1 MNVGIIG
8 TGNMG
13 TILLN
18 GFIRSNAVKPSELTV
33 TNRSMYKAYELKNI
47 YPDLKV
53 VETAKEVITASDIV
67 LVCVKPLEIQPLL
80 SSLQK
85 HFTKKHCVISITS
98 PINVEQLE
106 AILPCQ
112 VARVIPSITN
122 QALSGVTLVNF
133 GKRCTA
139 KSKEQIIELFSNISK
154 PVMITEDITRVS
166 SDIASCGPAFFS
178 YLLQKFIDAA
188 VCQTSISKEQATI
201 LAEEMIIGFG
211 KLIEQKHF
219 TLETLQEKVCVKGGI
234 TGEGIKVLEARVG
247 DLFEEIFEKT
257 HDKFDK
263 EIERVK
269 EQF

>member
-13 TILLN
+13 TILLKS
-18 GFIRSNAVKPSELTV
+18 FIQSKAIKPSEITI
-33 TNRSMYKAYELKNI
+33 TNRTIVKALELKNI
-47 YPDLKV
+47 YPDLNV
-53 VETAKEVITASDIV
+53 AETAKEVIHASEIII
-67 LVCVKPLEIQPLL
+67 VCVKPLEMLPLL
-80 SSLQK
+80 SSLRSS
-85 HFTKKHCVISITS
+85 FKKNQCVISITS

-106 AILPCQ
+106 AIIPCQ
-112 VARVIPSITN
+112 IARVIPSITN

-133 GKRCTA
+133 GERIT
-139 KSKEQIIELFSNISK
+139 SKNKERIIELFSFISK
-154 PVMITEDITRVS
+154 PVLISEEVTRVS

-178 YLLQKFIDAA
+178 YLLQRFIDAA
-188 VCQTSISKEQATI
+188 VCQTAISKEQATI

-211 KLIEQKHF
+211 KLLEQKHF
-219 TLETLQEKVCVKGGI
+219 SLETLQEKVCVKGGI
-234 TGEGIKVLEARVG
+234 TGEGIKVLESRIG

-263 EIERVK
+263 EIEKVK

>member
-13 TILLN
+13 SILLN
-18 GFIRSNAVKPSELTV
+18 GFIKSKALKPSELTI
-33 TNRSMYKAYELKNI
+33 TNRSIHKAYELKNI
-47 YPDLKV
+47 YPELKV
-53 VETAKEVITASDIV
+53 AEHSKDVISASDIV
-67 LVCVKPLEIQPLL
+67 LICVKPLEIQPLL
-80 SSLQK
+80 SSLQTS
-85 HFTKKHCVISITS
+85 FTKNHCVISITS

-133 GKRCTA
+133 GKSCSA
-139 KSKEQIIELFSNISK
+139 KTKERIIELFSNISK
-154 PVMITEDITRVS
+154 PVMITDDITRVS

-178 YLLQKFIDAA
+178 YLLQRFIDAA
-188 VCQTSISKEQATI
+188 VCQTEITKQQATI

-234 TGEGIKVLEARVG
+234 TGEGIKVLEERVG

-257 HDKFDK
+257 HNKFDK
-263 EIERVK
+263 EIEKVK

>member
-18 GFIRSNAVKPSELTV
+18 GFIKSNALIPSEITV
-33 TNRSMYKAYELKNI
+33 TNRTINKAFELKNI
-47 YPDLKV
+47 YPELKV
-53 VETAKEVITASDIV
+53 AETAKDVIKASDII
-67 LVCVKPLEIQPLL
+67 LICVKPLQIQPLL
-80 SSLQK
+80 SSLK
-85 HFTKKHCVISITS
+85 SLFNKNHCLISITS
-98 PINVEQLE
+98 PINVDQLE
-106 AILPCQ
+106 AIVPCQ

-133 GKRCTA
+133 GKRCSA
-139 KSKEQIIELFSNISK
+139 KNKERIIELFSKISK
-154 PVMITEDITRVS
+154 PVMISDDITRVS

-178 YLLQKFIDAA
+178 YLLQRFIDAA
-188 VCQTSISKEQATI
+188 VCQTTITKKQATI

-263 EIERVK
+263 EIEKVK
-269 EQF
+269 DQF